1 MLTRYTIRDLSG
13 AATATVHARSY
24 AHAARLAERAGLP
37 IAELEDTGPSAATEA
52 GAQVEVTRY
61 LLTLPETP
69 INLDDDPTPLSHRLH
84 DLDQRGR
91 VLCFAQDGGTIF
103 HLLQLDSA
111 TDAQALLHLAQ
122 QECSGAHLQGAVTT
136 WPSGPQVHQVLH
148 AEGLHIRTGTWA

>member
-1 MLTRYTIRDLSG
+1 MLTRYTIRDFSG

-37 IAELEDTGPSAATEA
+37 IAELEDAGPSAATEA

-84 DLDQRGR
+84 DLDRRGR

-136 WPSGPQVHQVLH
+136 WP
-148 AEGLHIRTGTWA
+148 